1 MKPPTLAVERILAL
15 QPPSLRMAV
24 PDSWA
29 DSNGHMNMRW
39 YVASIGPAPL
49 ISNTTRISRMR

>member
-1 MKPPTLAVERILAL
+1 
-15 QPPSLRMAV
+15 
-24 PDSWA
+24 
-29 DSNGHMNMRW
+29 MNMRW